1 MAFQRKTVV
10 ETQAWRSAV
19 SQRGEWGSGLGWRLG
34 EGILSEQEQGQR
46 PCGRSVPAAVTPLGW
61 REWKGDGKRWGQKVM
76 RVRTTEGLWSLRLC
90 SEGGGSPG
98 AFQAGGREL
107 T

>member
-46 PCGRSVPAAVTPLGW
+46 P
-61 REWKGDGKRWGQKVM
+61 
-76 RVRTTEGLWSLRLC
+76 
-90 SEGGGSPG
+90 
-98 AFQAGGREL
+98 
-107 T
+107 

>member
-1 MAFQRKTVV
+1 MAFQGKTVV
-10 ETQAWRSAV
+10 ETRAWRGLSLPKGRV
-19 SQRGEWGSGLGWRLG
+19 GEWAGLASGGGHSGRAGAAGAEALRQECPSSSDTAGL
-34 EGILSEQEQGQR
+34 EGMEG
-46 PCGRSVPAAVTPLGW
+46 
-61 REWKGDGKRWGQKVM
+61 RWGQKVM

-98 AFQAGGREL
+98 AFQAGGRGL